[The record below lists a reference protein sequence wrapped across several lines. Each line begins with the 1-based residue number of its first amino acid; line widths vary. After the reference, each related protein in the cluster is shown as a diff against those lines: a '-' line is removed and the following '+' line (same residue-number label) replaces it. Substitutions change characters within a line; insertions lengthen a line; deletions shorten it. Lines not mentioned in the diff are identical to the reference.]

1 MLQAFAFLPP
11 RLPPLFPGYSSR
23 RAPAREASDG
33 TTFSFRLVLCEGKAS
48 KEKPHLHA
56 KVAATDDIHPL
67 SPARRRVHTV
77 PPYAL
82 RASAALEPE
91 FLVRVSA
98 PVLGGFCWSE
108 LTCVPSWLLALSVP
122 LAASSPPKLMSF
134 QARATIAPTL
144 SRPHPPTPGKNPV
157 PSAPGQA
164 GEPSTQPI
172 TASDI
177 QPVFDHRPT
186 DPAGAVTPGPSQDD
200 DRPQVISRVKAI
212 QVPGHSADGPAGTT
226 SATNSERRTSGT
238 NSERRTSNTT
248 TSTSARTHAEDLVCF
263 PPQFPL
269 DNRGGALGKLSTL
282 LAPRFADQHFERRYH
297 QHRGQGLDSV
307 LLVFWSL
314 TAAFVLTM
322 WGYHATSANG
332 LDRVVQIG
340 MSLVHGQLLFGLV
353 FWAVLRFLPGMR
365 VYSSA
370 LLGLLTCMLTTLFTW
385 GLPSTAR
392 ETCQD
397 VYNTFD
403 SNLHQTVFTCIC
415 FAAVFCRVGTG
426 AFAMVCLVTFANLCA
441 AAPPSELQPLEPQP

>member
-1 MLQAFAFLPP
+1 MF
-11 RLPPLFPGYSSR
+11 
-23 RAPAREASDG
+23 
-33 TTFSFRLVLCEGKAS
+33 
-48 KEKPHLHA
+48 
-56 KVAATDDIHPL
+56 
-67 SPARRRVHTV
+67 
-77 PPYAL
+77 
-82 RASAALEPE
+82 
-91 FLVRVSA
+91 
-98 PVLGGFCWSE
+98 WSE
-108 LTCVPSWLLALSVP
+108 LTCVRAGCWHSACRSPPAQ
-122 LAASSPPKLMSF
+122 PPKLMSF

-226 SATNSERRTSGT
+226 SGTTSAANSERRTSGT

-332 LDRVVQIG
+332 LDRMVQIG
-340 MSLVHGQLLFGLV
+340 MSVVHGQLLFGLV

-403 SNLHQTVFTCIC
+403 SNLHQIVFTCIC